1 MNIQSLDCRGL
12 NCPMPIV
19 EMSKAARQMQS
30 GDLMEVTATDL
41 AFKLD
46 VEAWARRTGHTLES
60 FEDGEVQ
67 IARLRIK

>member
-1 MNIQSLDCRGL
+1 MSTRQLDCRGM

-19 EMSKAARQMQS
+19 EMSKTAKGLSS
-30 GDLMEVTATDL
+30 GDLMEVSATDL

-60 FEDGEVQ
+60 FEDGDVQ
-67 IARLRIK
+67 VARVRIK